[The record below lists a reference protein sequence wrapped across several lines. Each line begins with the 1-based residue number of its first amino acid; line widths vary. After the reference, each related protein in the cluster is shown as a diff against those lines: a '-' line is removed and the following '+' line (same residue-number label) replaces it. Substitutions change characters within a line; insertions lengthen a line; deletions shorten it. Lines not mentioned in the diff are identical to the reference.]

1 MAKPK
6 RFTVAELD
14 AAYQAGREA
23 KDAGKD
29 LWDNPHKN
37 DITKPPNTQPYW
49 KWANG
54 YEERTK
60 ERNGQSRSAK
70 KAVSPNTSG

>member
-23 KDAGKD
+23 RDAGKD
-29 LWDNPHKN
+29 LWDNPYKN

-49 KWANG
+49 KWVNG
-54 YEERTK
+54 YEER
-60 ERNGQSRSAK
+60 EREIRNERTSR
-70 KAVSPNTSG
+70 TI